1 MDEQAFDG
9 INVVPLVD
17 IMLVLLTIVLTT
29 SSFIASGRLPVKLPQ
44 ASRNSAPAP
53 APAATLIEVAA
64 GGDLHFNGRPLPLA
78 ALGQALQVLP
88 RSTPMLIRADRAVS
102 LQRFIDVAD
111 TLQQLGFSKVALQTE
126 NR

>member
-44 ASRNSAPAP
+44 ASRNSAP

>member
-44 ASRNSAPAP
+44 ASRNSTP